1 MLQIGGREGM
11 SSGKF
16 SLSTNNC
23 SSSSLPYLNS
33 ANLNFFAKLAVG
45 VVGVCKGLV
54 GEGGPALEPP
64 PWLDSVLSLHTY
76 TQSLMAAALF
86 WVHNKSGGHL
96 LELFFLKFHLPFR
109 TKVHCICHCNCQF
122 FKNHVN
128 KASQALAK
136 KQKRKQTKGQN

>member
-1 MLQIGGREGM
+1 M

-64 PWLDSVLSLHTY
+64 PWLDRVLSLHTY
-76 TQSLMAAALF
+76 TEGLMVTALF
-86 WVHNKSGGHL
+86 WVHNRNGGHL
-96 LELFFLKFHLPFR
+96 LELPF
-109 TKVHCICHCNCQF
+109 
-122 FKNHVN
+122 
-128 KASQALAK
+128 
-136 KQKRKQTKGQN
+136 